1 MMKNRKREFEK
12 LQYRLAGQAG
22 FTLIEGMIAAVI
34 LAVGLLALAG
44 MQGVALSKNVD
55 ANELAQVTT
64 LNAALMERIKFNR
77 GRALAYHNIDTGNA
91 VTQPPSTEP
100 MARGDYTQWQ
110 TLLTNSR
117 MANARGLVSVT
128 RLDPNPT
135 LNPTTLNQFLVTI
148 RINWNATVTGGVARN
163 RTVMFAAVLAPE

>member
-1 MMKNRKREFEK
+1 MMENRKGGIEK
-12 LQYRLAGQAG
+12 VRCRPTGQAG

-34 LAVGLLALAG
+34 LTVGLLALAG

-91 VTQPPSTEP
+91 ATQPPSTEP
-100 MARGDYTQWQ
+100 MARGDYAQWQ

-117 MANARGLVSVT
+117 MASARGLVSVT

-135 LNPTTLNQFLVTI
+135 LNPTTLNQFLVTV
-148 RINWNATVTGGVARN
+148 RINWTATGTGGVARN
-163 RTVMFAAVLAPE
+163 RTVMFASVLAPE